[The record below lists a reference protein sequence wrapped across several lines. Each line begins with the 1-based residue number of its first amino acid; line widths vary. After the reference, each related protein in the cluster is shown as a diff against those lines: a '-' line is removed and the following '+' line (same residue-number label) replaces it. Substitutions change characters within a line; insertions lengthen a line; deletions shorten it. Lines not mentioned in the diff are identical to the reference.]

1 MESIYCCCIS
11 YYSYIK
17 PQPCNCFFFILS
29 VVYRTIPTSNHNFR
43 FFLCFNTALYIVLF
57 LHQTTTEHDRERC
70 ALRCISYYSY
80 IKPQPNYESARIK
93 SVVYRTIPTSNHNTC
108 ILCVCARIVVYRTI
122 PTSNHN
128 STIDVRIN
136 FMLYIVLFLHQTT
149 TFSFKG
155 QDQRRCISYYSYIK
169 PQPTWEHYINTE
181 SCISYYSYIKP
192 QQWSKRKRL
201 PLGCISYYSY
211 IKPQLNQSFV
221 CYKLVVYRTIPTS
234 NHNNAQVLRLNS
246 MLYIVLFL
254 QQTTTHLP

>member
-1 MESIYCCCIS
+1 MESIYCC
-11 YYSYIK
+11 
-17 PQPCNCFFFILS
+17 
-29 VVYRTIPTSNHNFR
+29 
-43 FFLCFNTALYIVLF
+43 
-57 LHQTTTEHDRERC
+57 
-70 ALRCISYYSY
+70 CISYYSY

-169 PQPTWEHYINTE
+169 PQ
-181 SCISYYSYIKP
+181 
-192 QQWSKRKRL
+192 
-201 PLGCISYYSY
+201 
-211 IKPQLNQSFV
+211 LNQSFV